1 MHENRLQQAQARCKT
16 LGGEILMQQKQ
27 ILVATTNRNY
37 CNNTNKA
44 QMQRCRASRKT
55 NVTKKNEMVK
65 QQTKAITTAET
76 KKQCEMQHQK
86 NTNTTKEDY
95 LCNNEITLL
104 QQQK

>member
-1 MHENRLQQAQARCKT
+1 LLQQQT
-16 LGGEILMQQKQ
+16 ETT
-27 ILVATTNRNY
+27 ATTQIKHK
-37 CNNTNKA
+37 CKDA
-44 QMQRCRASRKT
+44 EHPEKT